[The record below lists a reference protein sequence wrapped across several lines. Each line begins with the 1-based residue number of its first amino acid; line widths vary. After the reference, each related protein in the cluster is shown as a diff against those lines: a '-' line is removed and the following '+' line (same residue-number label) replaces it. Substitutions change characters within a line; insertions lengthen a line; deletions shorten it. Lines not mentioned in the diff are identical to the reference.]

1 MSWLSETFRLTTTK
15 GQSTTVGDLTVTPE
29 ARALAVR
36 LPFAGFVWNWPGAV
50 RVERGDQVE
59 RLRIVDVSRV
69 VQLGLLAATLFLMLF
84 GRARDARRKGK
95 RDD

>member
-1 MSWLSETFRLTTTK
+1 LSWLSETFRLTTTK

-29 ARALAVR
+29 ARAFVVR
-36 LPFAGFVWNWPGAV
+36 LPFAGFVWNWPSAV
-50 RVERGDQVE
+50 RVERGGQVQ

-69 VQLGLLAATLFLMLF
+69 AQLGLLAAMLLLVLF
-84 GRARDARRKGK
+84 GRGIDARRKEK